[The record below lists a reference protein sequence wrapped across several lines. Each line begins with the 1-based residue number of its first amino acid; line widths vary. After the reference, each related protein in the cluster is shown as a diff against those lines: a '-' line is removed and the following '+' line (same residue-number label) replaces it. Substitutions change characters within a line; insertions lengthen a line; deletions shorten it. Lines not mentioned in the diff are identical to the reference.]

1 MKGLIIAA
9 GYGTRFLPATKTVP
23 KEMFPLI
30 SKPAIAFIVEEFI
43 ASGIKDIIFVTSRRK
58 KVLED
63 YLDREMELEKVFT
76 EKNEQAKLETI
87 RPYDARFS
95 FIRQQEMKGT
105 GHAMLD
111 VEPFIGDDPFV
122 MAYPDDL
129 HFGEK
134 PLALQ
139 LVERYN
145 ATGKNVLATLHDP
158 PQLERYGVLDLE
170 DDGETI
176 KGIVEKPAP
185 GTAPSKEASIGRFL
199 LTPDIFP
206 ILREGYAAHTGP
218 GEFYHTYG
226 LEKLIERRQVIHHQT
241 EGKRL
246 DTGTPEGYMEAIV
259 EYAKDIPSLRNILLR
274 SAEELKG

>member
-1 MKGLIIAA
+1 
-9 GYGTRFLPATKTVP
+9 
-23 KEMFPLI
+23 
-30 SKPAIAFIVEEFI
+30 
-43 ASGIKDIIFVTSRRK
+43 
-58 KVLED
+58 
-63 YLDREMELEKVFT
+63 MELEKVFR
-76 EKNEQAKLETI
+76 EKNEKAKLESI
-87 RPYDARFS
+87 QPYDAHFC
-95 FIRQQEMKGT
+95 FVRQQEMQGT

-111 VEPFIGDDPFV
+111 VEPYIGDEPFV

-139 LVERYN
+139 LIERYKD
-145 ATGKNVLATLHDP
+145 TGKSVLATLHDP
-158 PQLERYGVLDLE
+158 PALERYGVLDLE
-170 DDGETI
+170 EDGETI

-206 ILREGYAAHTGP
+206 ILRKGWAEHTGP

-246 DTGTPEGYMEAIV
+246 DTGTPEGYLEAII
-259 EYAKDIPSLRNILLR
+259 EYAKDNPSLRDILLR
-274 SAEELKG
+274 SARDLKG